1 MENKNTVESIENKW
15 WIRLLIILS
24 RWVVGATFIFS
35 GFVKAIDPM
44 GSVYKFNDYFVA
56 FGLEF
61 LIPLSLIFAVLL
73 AAFEFMIGVNM
84 FLGSY
89 CRLTSCLVLFT
100 MIFMTPLTL
109 YLAIANPVSDCGCFG
124 DALILTNWQTF
135 FKNVLLLAI
144 TIFLFIFNNRIRG
157 IYNRPVQWI
166 TVLYSLIFV
175 FAISWIGYNYQPIL
189 DFRPY
194 KSGLNLAKAM
204 GTESSDTGSSG
215 EYLFIYEKDGRQQ
228 EFTLDNYPVDD
239 TTWTFVDRVEKK
251 TPVIQEDEFIKDFMI
266 ISPDLG
272 DVTDEILTNKNYQ
285 FLLLSSDIAKA
296 DDSEIDRINEIYDY
310 ALVHGYN
317 FYCVTASSQE
327 DIARWQDD
335 TGAEYPFYYMDETA
349 IKTIMRANP
358 SMMLLK
364 DGIIYWKRSASSL
377 PDESVLTASLEK
389 LSLGQIRIYNADR
402 RIMFLALI
410 YLVPMLILLLT
421 EKTVAAIIVN
431 IKNLRMKR
439 RQEKALR
446 SKGRKIN
453 IEKETTKNDNKE
465 L

>member
-1 MENKNTVESIENKW
+1 MKDNDFVYLHIEASDEAGHEGDIDLKLLTIENLDK
-15 WIRLLIILS
+15 RA
-24 RWVVGATFIFS
+24 VGPIYEA
-35 GFVKAIDPM
+35 VKDWDEPVAIAVLPDHPTPCELRTHTSDPIP
-44 GSVYKFNDYFVA
+44 
-56 FGLEF
+56 F
-61 LIPLSLIFAVLL
+61 LIWYPGIEPDEVQTYDEI
-73 AAFEFMIGVNM
+73 AACN
-84 FLGSY
+84 GSY
-89 CRLTSCLVLFT
+89 
-100 MIFMTPLTL
+100 
-109 YLAIANPVSDCGCFG
+109 G
-124 DALILTNWQTF
+124 
-135 FKNVLLLAI
+135 LL
-144 TIFLFIFNNRIRG
+144 
-157 IYNRPVQWI
+157 
-166 TVLYSLIFV
+166 
-175 FAISWIGYNYQPIL
+175 
-189 DFRPY
+189 
-194 KSGLNLAKAM
+194 K
-204 GTESSDTGSSG
+204 
-215 EYLFIYEKDGRQQ
+215 
-228 EFTLDNYPVDD
+228 
-239 TTWTFVDRVEKK
+239 
-251 TPVIQEDEFIKDFMI
+251 EDEFIKDFMI

>member
-1 MENKNTVESIENKW
+1 M
-15 WIRLLIILS
+15 
-24 RWVVGATFIFS
+24 
-35 GFVKAIDPM
+35 
-44 GSVYKFNDYFVA
+44 
-56 FGLEF
+56 
-61 LIPLSLIFAVLL
+61 
-73 AAFEFMIGVNM
+73 
-84 FLGSY
+84 
-89 CRLTSCLVLFT
+89 
-100 MIFMTPLTL
+100 
-109 YLAIANPVSDCGCFG
+109 
-124 DALILTNWQTF
+124 
-135 FKNVLLLAI
+135 
-144 TIFLFIFNNRIRG
+144 
-157 IYNRPVQWI
+157 
-166 TVLYSLIFV
+166 
-175 FAISWIGYNYQPIL
+175 
-189 DFRPY
+189 
-194 KSGLNLAKAM
+194 
-204 GTESSDTGSSG
+204 
-215 EYLFIYEKDGRQQ
+215 
-228 EFTLDNYPVDD
+228 
-239 TTWTFVDRVEKK
+239 EKK

-358 SMMLLK
+358 SMVLLK
-364 DGIIYWKRSASSL
+364 DGVIYWKRSASSL
-377 PDESVLTASLEK
+377 PDESVLTAPLEK
-389 LSLGQIRIYNADR
+389 LSLGQIRMYNADR
-402 RIMFLALI
+402 RIMFLVLI

-446 SKGRKIN
+446 SKGKRIN

-465 L
+465 V